1 MPNTCGFCGTV
12 MNLIVMA
19 MNPVSFSNE
28 CCFSSA
34 LQLSTISG
42 ADPDKF
48 LRVCV
53 GVCVC
58 VCVCVGVGVCGCV
71 GVCGGRGVCSWIIHS
86 MSVRTYTLKAVVRW
100 RHL

>member
-58 VCVCVGVGVCGCV
+58 VCVCGCGCV
-71 GVCGGRGVCSWIIHS
+71 WMCGCVWGEGG
-86 MSVRTYTLKAVVRW
+86 MLMDNT
-100 RHL
+100 